1 LYNLFNYTT
10 VRIIIKTLTTLIF
23 SDFYIILNPILLLI
37 SVWFFFLKVNTTS
50 TKCSNNVTALSVIK
64 IVPNSSFIMYYYYT
78 VVITVLTVYLLHGKN
93 SLVLFNHF
101 NINNFTI
108 FILYVFIA
116 LSFLVFFL
124 LRFLFKKANL
134 AKSIDYL
141 FSVNNLVVLL
151 PYLFFINTV
160 FSFLFFLELISI
172 ALLYKLISSKIWFK
186 KDTHGKDTVNSIP
199 QNYINMV
206 FFQYWVTFFS
216 TVFIVY
222 FYINIFYLYGTSD
235 WYIIQYLS
243 IVSLDNALI
252 FSIFQKMVVS
262 VFIFSIFF
270 KLGVTPFHLFKV
282 EVYKGIPFL
291 SIFLYTTYYFA
302 IFFSFFLYLLS
313 DLIGNL
319 TIHFYLL
326 LLFSLF
332 AGILYV
338 VILLFDVNALK
349 AFFTYSTVI
358 NTIGFIIA
366 YLANV

>member
-1 LYNLFNYTT
+1 
-10 VRIIIKTLTTLIF
+10 
-23 SDFYIILNPILLLI
+23 
-37 SVWFFFLKVNTTS
+37 
-50 TKCSNNVTALSVIK
+50 
-64 IVPNSSFIMYYYYT
+64 
-78 VVITVLTVYLLHGKN
+78 
-93 SLVLFNHF
+93 
-101 NINNFTI
+101 
-108 FILYVFIA
+108 
-116 LSFLVFFL
+116 
-124 LRFLFKKANL
+124 
-134 AKSIDYL
+134 
-141 FSVNNLVVLL
+141 
-151 PYLFFINTV
+151 
-160 FSFLFFLELISI
+160 
-172 ALLYKLISSKIWFK
+172 
-186 KDTHGKDTVNSIP
+186 
-199 QNYINMV
+199 MV